1 MPCARELAQPAELLA
16 APHEDVGLAGQ
27 VRASGL
33 DEQENREAVR
43 LGDFHAPQQLADR
56 RRARGPPAH
65 RGVVGHDEA
74 LRVRHLGQRHDDAT
88 ADRVPRVQSGQGT
101 QLEQRRAGVHQ
112 CLHPLA
118 HEHLAAGAVA
128 LDVLGTPARQHLV
141 VQQRAPRRCSA
152 RMAAAFVAELVTR
165 DGEV

>member
-1 MPCARELAQPAELLA
+1 M
-16 APHEDVGLAGQ
+16 
-27 VRASGL
+27 
-33 DEQENREAVR
+33 
-43 LGDFHAPQQLADR
+43 
-56 RRARGPPAH
+56 
-65 RGVVGHDEA
+65 
-74 LRVRHLGQRHDDAT
+74 RHLGQRHDDAT

-112 CLHPLA
+112 CLHPFA

-141 VQQRAPRRCSA
+141 VQRAHLIGA
-152 RMAAAFVAELVTR
+152 RAHGGGVLAELVTR